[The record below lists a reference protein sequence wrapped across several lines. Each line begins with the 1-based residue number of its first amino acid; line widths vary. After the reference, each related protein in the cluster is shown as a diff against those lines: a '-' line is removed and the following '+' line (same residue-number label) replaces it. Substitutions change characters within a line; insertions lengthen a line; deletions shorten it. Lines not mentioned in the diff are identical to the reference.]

1 MNKQDEEK
9 AKSLWY
15 HFCTEKSCDGYDD
28 CKLCTKAQV
37 HPQLIEMAAWK
48 EQQMIE
54 KAVSILRDE
63 IQYHD
68 IYEERDIETFRKRMM
83 EEN

>member
-9 AKSLWY
+9 AIELVDKTHLY
-15 HFCTEKSCDGYDD
+15 EEG
-28 CKLCTKAQV
+28 TKYLHTDRV
-37 HPQLIEMAAWK
+37 MCETLLEMAAWK

-68 IYEERDIETFRKRMM
+68 IYEERDIETFRKRIM